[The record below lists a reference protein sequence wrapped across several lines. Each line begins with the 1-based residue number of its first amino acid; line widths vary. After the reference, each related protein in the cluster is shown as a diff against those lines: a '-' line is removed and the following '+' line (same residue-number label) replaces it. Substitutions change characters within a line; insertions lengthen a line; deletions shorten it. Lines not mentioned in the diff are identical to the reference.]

1 MPLVCFCSDTFKAN
15 VVSLRGHKYIQLFAN
30 RHNFN
35 KSYPIKSKGNAH
47 HSLDLFIHDVGP
59 LTTNE
64 TVTSV
69 AGVMEIESP

>member
-1 MPLVCFCSDTFKAN
+1 MKVDN
-15 VVSLRGHKYIQLFAN
+15 EYIE
-30 RHNFN
+30 
-35 KSYPIKSKGNAH
+35 G
-47 HSLDLFIHDVGP
+47 LFIHDVGP